1 MNVPVKRH
9 IKVTVINIPVGI
21 LITNIMLFT
30 LSFLICAEACIDF
43 LYNFGGFS
51 CNSCGIKKILALRSD
66 DCSSIAVKHFSSLF
80 YSLMTSKL
88 SQKTVAFLQSG
99 QTLSLR

>member
-51 CNSCGIKKILALRSD
+51 CNSCGIKKILALLSD
-66 DCSSIAVKHFSSLF
+66 DCSSIAVKKFSSLF
-80 YSLMTSKL
+80 HSLMKSKL
-88 SQKTVAFLQSG
+88 
-99 QTLSLR
+99 